1 MKNMKKAQLVLA
13 ITMIGAGPAFACGG
27 ECPPPTPDPEPSFQG
42 PINITINNNVDSN
55 AYVIDSGNSR
65 INHSG
70 NSDSSVNDSGN
81 SESES
86 QIVDSGNTVDSHNN
100 VDSNNNDAGSNVDS
114 SSDSQVSDASNPNDR
129 SITGTAAS
137 GTRSG
142 GTRPTGRSSGTRG
155 QRVATRH
162 SSKPK
167 AGGHTDPCGA
177 CLRSR
182 KNEGDIR
189 NIKSDVASMGNAI
202 TSLGHGVAMAGIDYV
217 MPPLQSGDFGMSLGA
232 SSYDSY
238 SAVGLKA
245 EYRASNRMSLGGS
258 VASSGSDTLATLSVG
273 FTF

>member
-1 MKNMKKAQLVLA
+1 MKKTQIALVVML
-13 ITMIGAGPAFACGG
+13 MGGAVAANACGG
-27 ECPPPTPDPEPSFQG
+27 ECPPPPDPEPTQQ
-42 PINITINNNVDSN
+42 PVNITVNVDVNNVAD
-55 AYVIDSGNSR
+55 ARVIDSGNSR
-65 INHSG
+65 INRSG
-70 NSDSSVNDSGN
+70 NSESSVNDSGN

-100 VDSNNNDAGSNVDS
+100 VDSNNNDAGSNADS

-129 SITGTAAS
+129 STTGTAAS

-245 EYRASNRMSLGGS
+245 EYRASNRMSRGGS